1 LSLQKHRKL
10 WKFVYGVSV
19 DGDNFTD
26 RETETKR
33 LTLDFEN
40 GINVVL
46 ISPRRMGK
54 TSLVRHVQKNLHS
67 DEIIVVY
74 MDVYDCRSEYDFY
87 NKFATELLKQTASHV
102 NNVVENVKDFLSRIS
117 PKISFNNDP
126 NNDISISLGITPKEY
141 HPEEI
146 LQLPETIAV
155 KKNKHIVVCIDE
167 FQQIGSFPDSLTTQK
182 RMRGVWQHQHNVS
195 YCLFGSKQH
204 LLTQIFQSKSMPFY
218 QFGDILYLSPIPT
231 EKWTPFLQEKFANKN
246 LTISTEYCEK
256 ICSVVKNHSSYVQ
269 QLAWNVMVNT
279 KDIVTESAFENGL
292 TDLLN
297 NNSPLF
303 MQQIENLTTYQL
315 NFLKLLANNV
325 NKDFMSSKT
334 LSDYQ
339 LGTKSNIPR
348 LKQTLVERELI
359 ETNLDEAYIADP
371 IFQMWFKREWCK

>member
-1 LSLQKHRKL
+1 
-10 WKFVYGVSV
+10 
-19 DGDNFTD
+19 
-26 RETETKR
+26 
-33 LTLDFEN
+33 
-40 GINVVL
+40 
-46 ISPRRMGK
+46 MGK